1 MKVKDLIEI
10 AKLQGSR
17 ALEAEVCIPITRAT
31 ASIGGRA
38 CSVARNCGLGIDWDS
53 GKFFIYPTETLAV
66 ISEEQLDL
74 VAEYREK
81 LDRQYS
87 KVLQTRADI
96 KKQFLDLAKEQ
107 GVDAEVLK
115 SIAKTWRVTGYKA

>member
-87 KVLQTRADI
+87 KVLQNRSQI
-96 KKQFLDLAKEQ
+96 KKEFLELAKAHGINE
-107 GVDAEVLK
+107 ETIK
-115 SIAKTWRVTGYKA
+115 SIAKEWRITGYKA